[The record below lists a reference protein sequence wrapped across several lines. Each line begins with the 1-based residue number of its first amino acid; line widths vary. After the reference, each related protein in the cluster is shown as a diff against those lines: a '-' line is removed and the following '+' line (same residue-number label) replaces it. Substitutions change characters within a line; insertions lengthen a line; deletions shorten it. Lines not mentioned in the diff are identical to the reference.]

1 MADTKRI
8 IRRKALGRTAFIGSL
23 YNATRDTFCGTT
35 ILKTEFPNDSI
46 NRADIPNSELSYEY
60 EDSYVE
66 KFNKLDVEAE
76 LKLSALAGLVTLE
89 GSGKYLND
97 VKESSKSVK
106 GTLIYKMT
114 SVEEN
119 LNIYRDGVKTCI
131 STDGLSNT
139 DATHIVIGIKWG
151 AIMIASFE
159 CKDTKEDN
167 KSQVEAALESHF
179 EKLSLSI
186 SGNDD
191 ANIEKDQSNLM
202 KQFSIK
208 LLSDVIPHNKRF
220 PKSIDDVRKVMTD
233 IPSYAKQ
240 SNDGKGSPIEY
251 VLYPLSELAKLLTQN
266 DITTDNTDSTDSMI
280 TELTEETVLK
290 IDHIFDDLFKPKQR
304 LNDLFNDAKSISNL
318 LPDDVLD
325 EINNHVQ
332 EIKLEEAKLRK
343 DLAESLIK
351 LRSGKGNSDDL
362 ENIINAFQKSILSK
376 SSITTFID
384 QYRSIS
390 PKADLV
396 LTLKAKKVEYL
407 DNSLTIDHILH
418 RYSNGHIYILI
429 DEDIIDSSNSSPVHM
444 VFRDL
449 YNLNEKLCKFFIAD
463 TKICTWIKGPDYPV
477 IHHYVNGRLKS
488 DDYYNDN
495 KNLFTSNLVKFE
507 VCNSR
512 PRDDPSDKMRLAIP
526 CPHVDCPHN
535 ICNWRCFNCEQDIEY
550 GYNRYFYCGC
560 GESEIT
566 SCKFRCNSPYHNV
579 GYISFESNTLIDL
592 LPAAPPEEINILL
605 LGETGVG
612 KSTFINA
619 FVNYLKFDTLE
630 EAKSGNMEVLISSK
644 FTITDDKYET
654 KTIKIGNDDSNE
666 RLENIGM
673 SSTQE
678 CKSYVFQ
685 AAENKIV
692 RLIDTPGIGDTR
704 GLDQDKK
711 NFENILKYISHHRYL
726 NGICILLKPNNSRL
740 TVIFR
745 FCIQELLSHLHR
757 NAKDNIVFCFTNA
770 RGTFYRPGDTLPP
783 LKKQLEE
790 LKKRSSVEI
799 KVNLDTIYC
808 FDNESFRFLAA
819 IKEPGITFTDADEKN
834 FSESWKKSVDES
846 LRLIQYLV
854 TCQPHIVKDTL
865 SLNNSRNIVILLSK
879 PLAEIGQLIQ
889 TNIKLIKEQQSEIA
903 NSNQTI
909 EELKDQLYIPQIDLE
924 PVTLGYPRT
933 VCTSISCVRSLQ
945 IDGTNVSKIDYIT
958 HCHQR
963 CYLKNVKC
971 DEINNAALKSC
982 QAMNS
987 SGKCNK
993 CGCQW
998 EKHMHITYENKQV
1011 TKRIIDQNVVLLIS
1025 KKKSDQETKRAII
1038 EDYQTRVNQLQ
1049 KEQHTINEISLKFA
1063 QFLRQNA
1070 IAAFNDAYA
1079 DYLDHFIG
1087 EEKIKKSV
1095 DPNNYDDEIL
1105 KGLETTKRNYLAQ
1118 IEIIKKAIDSN
1129 DPSMPPI
1136 LPDDIAEL
1144 EQKLYDLP
1152 INGQTLRKIK
1162 DEAKRGQVKAFR
1174 YKENYYM
1181 PSWKTIT
1188 SKRKFISNKFVE
1200 LFRW

>member
-1 MADTKRI
+1 MCLLLLCLKKDSKRI
-8 IRRKALGRTAFIGSL
+8 IRRKSLGRTAFIGSL

-35 ILKTEFPNDSI
+35 ILKTEFPIDSI
-46 NRADIPNSELSYEY
+46 SRADVPNSELSYEY
-60 EDSYVE
+60 EDSYME
-66 KFNKLDVEAE
+66 KFNELNVEAE
-76 LKLSALAGLVTLE
+76 LKLSVLAGLISPE

-97 VKESSKSVK
+97 VKENFKSVK

-119 LNIYRDGVKTCI
+119 LNIYRDDVKACI

-159 CKDTKEDN
+159 CKDTKEED
-167 KSQVEAALESHF
+167 KSQVEAALRSHF
-179 EKLSLSI
+179 EKLSFSI
-186 SGNDD
+186 SENDN
-191 ANIEKDQSNLM
+191 ANIGKDQSDLM
-202 KQFSIK
+202 KLFFIK
-208 LLSDVIPHNKRF
+208 LLGDVPHDKRF
-220 PKSIDDVRKVMTD
+220 PQSIDNVRKVITEL
-233 IPSYAKQ
+233 PSYAKQ
-240 SNDGKGSPIEY
+240 SNNGNGFPIEY
-251 VLYPLSELAKLLTQN
+251 VLYPLSELAKLLAQN
-266 DITTDNTDSTDSMI
+266 ITTDSVL
-280 TELTEETVLK
+280 TELSEETVLK

-318 LPDDVLD
+318 ISVNILD
-325 EINNHVQ
+325 EIKNNVQ
-332 EIKLEEAKLRK
+332 KIKLEEAKFRK
-343 DLAESLIK
+343 DLAESLVK
-351 LRSGKGNSDDL
+351 MRSGKGNINEL
-362 ENIINAFQKSILSK
+362 EDIIKTFQKSVSK
-376 SSITTFID
+376 SSITAFID
-384 QYRSIS
+384 QYRSVS
-390 PKADLV
+390 LKADLV
-396 LTLKAKKVEYL
+396 LTLKTKKVEFL
-407 DNSLTIDHILH
+407 DNNVTINHILH
-418 RYSNGHIYILI
+418 RYSSGHIYILI
-429 DEDIIDSSNSSPVHM
+429 DDDIIDGNKSPVHM

-449 YNLNEKLCKFFIAD
+449 YSLNEKLCKFFIAD
-463 TKICTWIKGPDYPV
+463 TQICTWIKSPGFPV
-477 IHHYVNGRLKS
+477 IHHYVNGKLKS
-488 DDYYNDN
+488 DDYYNNN
-495 KNLFTSNLVKFE
+495 KILFTSNLVKFD
-507 VCNSR
+507 VSNSR
-512 PRDDPSDKMRLAIP
+512 PKDDPIDKMRLAIP
-526 CPHVDCPHN
+526 CPHVDCPST
-535 ICNWRCFNCEQDIEY
+535 ICNWRCFKCEQDIEY
-550 GYNRYFYCGC
+550 GYNWYFYCGC

-579 GYISFESNTLIDL
+579 GYVSFESNALTDL
-592 LPAAPPEEINILL
+592 LPSAPPEEINILL

-619 FVNYLKFDTLE
+619 FVNYLKFDTLN

-644 FTITDDKYET
+644 FTITDDNYET

-740 TVIFR
+740 TIIFR

-790 LKKRSSVEI
+790 LKTRSGVEI
-799 KVNLDTIYC
+799 KVSQETIYC

-819 IKEPGITFTDADEKN
+819 IKEPGILFTDADEKN

-846 LRLIQYLV
+846 LRLILYLV
-854 TCQPHIVKDTL
+854 GRPPHIVKDTL

-889 TNIKLIKEQQSEIA
+889 TNIKLIKEQQNEIA

-909 EELKDQLYIPQIDLE
+909 EELKDRLYIPQIDLE

-933 VCTSISCVRSLQ
+933 VCTSISCVRSVQ
-945 IDGTNVSKIDYIT
+945 IDQTNITKIDYIT
-958 HCHQR
+958 HCHR
-963 CYLKNVKC
+963 HCYLKNVKS
-971 DEINNAALKSC
+971 DEINNAALKDC
-982 QAMNS
+982 KAMDS

-998 EKHMHITYENKQV
+998 DKHMHITYENKQIT
-1011 TKRIIDQNVVLLIS
+1011 TKIIDQNVVKQIS

-1038 EDYQTRVNQLQ
+1038 EDYQARVNQLQ
-1049 KEQHTINEISLKFA
+1049 KEQHIINEISLKFA

-1079 DYLDHFIG
+1079 DYLDHFIN
-1087 EEKIKKSV
+1087 EEKIKKSA
-1095 DPNNYDDEIL
+1095 DPNNYDEEIL
-1105 KGLETTKRNYLAQ
+1105 KGLEATKRNYLAQ
-1118 IEIIKKAIDSN
+1118 IEVIKKAIDSN
-1129 DPSMPPI
+1129 DPTMPPV

-1162 DEAKRGQVKAFR
+1162 EEAKRGQAKAFR

-1181 PSWKTIT
+1181 PSWKSIT

-1200 LFRW
+1200 FFRW